1 MKETHGYILICLAS
15 IIWGTLGIFGKLAF
29 EFGIRPETLI
39 ALRLSISSL
48 TIFIP
53 VNFFKNELF
62 KIQKKDSLKFL
73 VLGIFAT
80 AFQRVTYFYAFD
92 LTTAAIAAILI
103 YTYPLFVIV
112 YSSLFLKEKIIPS
125 IVLAAILTFSG
136 VLLVL
141 KVYGVSW
148 LSTSPFGVILGVVSS
163 ILFAAYFLIIKSL
176 RNHYTNWTL
185 ILYADGIGALTLTPI
200 IFASFPE
207 VFNYTQQLWLLILA
221 IAWFPSLMAYLI
233 YSYALKHVQA
243 SKGSILSVIEPL
255 STAIFAATILSE
267 AFEPLQIVGVALALT
282 GVVLLLY
289 RPRFKSKIDK
299 IQDQKELPAGS

>member
-1 MKETHGYILICLAS
+1 MKQIYGYILICIAS

-29 EFGIRPETLI
+29 ELGARPETLI
-39 ALRLSISSL
+39 ALRLLISSL

-53 VNFFKNELF
+53 MNLFRRELF
-62 KIQKKDSLKFL
+62 KIQKKDLFKFL

-80 AFQRVTYFYAFD
+80 ALQRTTYFYSID
-92 LTTAAIAAILI
+92 LTTAATAAILT
-103 YTYPLFVIV
+103 YTYPLFVII

-136 VLLVL
+136 VLLVV

-148 LSTSPFGVILGVVSS
+148 LNTSFPGVILGVISS
-163 ILFAAYFLIIKSL
+163 ILFAAYLLIIKNL

-200 IFASFPE
+200 IFASLSE
-207 VFNYTQQLWLLILA
+207 IFNYTQQLWLIILA

-233 YSYALKHVQA
+233 YSYALKHVQV

-255 STAIFAATILSE
+255 STAIFAATILHE
-267 AFEPLQIVGVALALT
+267 TFEPLQILGVALALT
-282 GVVLLLY
+282 GVVLLLHK
-289 RPRFKSKIDK
+289 PKFKK
-299 IQDQKELPAGS
+299 